1 MFPGF
6 REGVDDVSRR
16 LFSENRDGDG
26 CLFFRIKGDDGRQRV
41 DAVEVMGDERVFM
54 GIAPASQ
61 FF

>member
-6 REGVDDVSRR
+6 REGVGDVSRR

-26 CLFFRIKGDDGRQRV
+26 RLLFRVKGDDGRQRV
-41 DAVEVMGDERVFM
+41 DAVEVMGDERMFM